1 MVDDQSLAVGAGDL
15 EVLVVQVEFARLG
28 VVHVS
33 GPAADSGAD
42 VVPGPE
48 GSEVIAADRQL
59 PDQLVE
65 QRVIDLRAEQ
75 RAHARDCVVCKR
87 LPLVAVEGTDGG
99 VQEGR
104 AQLVHAR
111 VNCGERAV
119 ARGLAA
125 STSSRRP

>member
-59 PDQLVE
+59 PDELVE
-65 QRVIDLRAEQ
+65 QRVIDRGAEEC
-75 RAHARDCVVCKR
+75 AHARDCPVRKR
-87 LPLVAVEGTDGG
+87 LPLIAVEGTDGR

-104 AQLVHAR
+104 AQQADAR
-111 VNCGERAV
+111 CELR
-119 ARGLAA
+119 
-125 STSSRRP
+125 